1 MAFLSQAGFGGS
13 RVAVSLHALHLTA
26 NQFAIGVV
34 IALYS
39 LCPMLFAILIGK
51 LADRVSPRRL
61 SVNFGALIMT
71 GALLIP
77 VVVPGLPALCIAA
90 FILGLSH
97 QVFSLP
103 IEALIGGIG
112 GVEKRA
118 RNYAVITMEVA
129 ADFLG
134 PMMAGF
140 SIDHI
145 GQLEVYLVLA
155 VFTFAPVVMT
165 TRPEVPRRRACR

>member
-1 MAFLSQAGFGGS
+1 MKIYLVVLISALSQVGFSGS
-13 RVAVSLHALHLTA
+13 RVAMSLHALHLTA

-61 SVNFGALIMT
+61 VNFGALIMT

-97 QVFSLP
+97 Q
-103 IEALIGGIG
+103 
-112 GVEKRA
+112 
-118 RNYAVITMEVA
+118 
-129 ADFLG
+129 
-134 PMMAGF
+134 
-140 SIDHI
+140 
-145 GQLEVYLVLA
+145 
-155 VFTFAPVVMT
+155 
-165 TRPEVPRRRACR
+165 